1 MSEYKGPSYKRDDQR
16 PVSERRYNRLTQR
29 NGQDNIFKTAKEQES
44 FINNEGEHYQLPHR
58 FEQISNKTFLP
69 KPINKEKLHRN
80 LERVKQLE
88 EQAINEKGYKVP
100 FLNQTKIDSSDFNY
114 EELKKHQEILSK
126 TIRKK
131 NRSNHY
137 QTAYNT
143 DRFNETHEEV
153 YKAHSLSDSDIRTVA
168 MRLIKEKTD
177 FLLFE
182 NS

>member
-1 MSEYKGPSYKRDDQR
+1 MSEYKGPSFKRHDQR
-16 PVSERRYNRLTQR
+16 PVSERRFNRLTQR

-44 FINNEGEHYQLPHR
+44 YVNNEGEHYQLPHR
-58 FEQISNKTFLP
+58 IEQISNKTFLP

-88 EQAINEKGYKVP
+88 NQTINEKGYKVP
-100 FLNQTKIDSSDFNY
+100 FLNQTKINSTDFNY
-114 EELKKHQEILSK
+114 EELKKQQEILSK

-131 NRSNHY
+131 NRSHHY

-143 DRFNETHEEV
+143 DRFNGTHVVEYEE
-153 YKAHSLSDSDIRTVA
+153 HSLSDRDIRTIA
-168 MRLIKEKTD
+168 MRLIKEKSD